1 MNVKKAL
8 KSGIKKELKKDKKI
22 KINLKW
28 FFQILLIS
36 FSISMVFSTL
46 SEVLLSNVNIILGII
61 IILVFIFI
69 GVLFDMIGVAV
80 ASADEKPFHS
90 MSSRKVKAASLAVK
104 LKKNADKV
112 STICNDVVGDI
123 CGIISGSVGA
133 VIAISIANK
142 FNFNLI
148 ITSLIVTSLISGLT
162 VGGKAL
168 EKSYAINNS
177 NEILYNFAKSIYF
190 VYKDKKN

>member
-133 VIAISIANK
+133 VIAISLANK